1 MTMRKILFVIK
12 GTKKVKFPFVCQMFS
27 FFLKIDQLV
36 FGLFHSGARR
46 RPQIFSLSLSLS
58 LSLAQPHLLTTL
70 SPRRLTTPSSLSL
83 SCCFLTLN
91 PPRLSLTVS
100 LSRSVSVGGDW
111 LFGARHVVVVLLIGR
126 WFQRQQKQQ
135 QKQQQQQ
142 PRQSNTHSS
151 LNRLF
156 APFSFLKVFRSEKK
170 KLRRQR
176 RRRRRRKKI
185 KVSNRSC

>member
-1 MTMRKILFVIK
+1 
-12 GTKKVKFPFVCQMFS
+12 MFS

-46 RPQIFSLSLSLS
+46 RPQISLSLSLS
-58 LSLAQPHLLTTL
+58 RSTSPFNNSLAPTSHHSLL
-70 SPRRLTTPSSLSL
+70 SLSL

-91 PPRLSLTVS
+91 PPRLSLTVSLS

-135 QKQQQQQ
+135 QQQKQ

-176 RRRRRRKKI
+176 RRRRRKKF